1 MPATESN
8 FRDVKRVHVV
18 FAVSSVLLLLTTL
31 WMMQADQA
39 REWTGYQRKF
49 EELQTQKQRA
59 AINAIESSPQF
70 KTSEDDLNAKK
81 KAAQAQLKDASEQP
95 KVEQANSDFA
105 KADLEFDLIS
115 RQVRNVRAYRDKARA
130 DFDLGVR
137 DGLPKDKLDALQK
150 EFNEK
155 QAVVDKAELEMQA
168 KKAKRDETQA
178 IVKKYNKSLDDANAA
193 LTKLNTELDLREK
206 ALAKLDPSG
215 FSAFKKQIMEW
226 PIING
231 FNSPLKITQDWLPT
245 LTIQLGMARTAR
257 FDRCRTCHAGIDRV
271 EAGNVPSFPFGHPS
285 GAGFSNMVLEDKY
298 PNPFATHPNPDLYL
312 SATSP
317 HPLQKFGC
325 TICHDGQG
333 SGTSFRDAS
342 HTANNPYQYEEWHEK
357 YHYSSNHFWEF
368 PMQPERLREST
379 CIKCHHSVVELGVHP
394 TFGGSAPKLYKGYNL
409 IKEYGCFGC
418 HEIQGF
424 DGVRPIGP
432 DLRLEPS
439 TEAEAAK
446 IAADPTQI
454 AGNMRKVGPSLRHVG
469 KKLTPEFISY
479 WVELPQRFRPTTRMP
494 QFFHTSNLDDPEANK
509 LQPVEIVSIAH
520 YLSANTEDYR
530 QAKPVEGYTPDP
542 VRGKDLF
549 SKRGCLACHSH
560 EAFPDSHATFGPELS
575 RVHAKIRPG
584 EEGFAWVYS
593 WIRDPQ
599 AYHKRSRMPNLF
611 LESYQEA
618 GQQIDPAADI
628 AAFLLQKGAEK
639 FAAPATPK
647 GQFDSTLDELVKLY
661 LSKQLNTADTD
672 QVLASRK
679 YPHPKSK
686 IKGDEVE
693 LATADGTAADSEK
706 WQAMRLNYVGRR
718 TISRYGCYGC
728 HDIPNFETA
737 RPIGTTLQD
746 WGRKD
751 TSRLAPEHID
761 EFLDKKGEP
770 DGSPTRDKVV
780 EAMKAARGGGA
791 ATGEFK
797 GDEQEVA
804 LRKAYFYN
812 DLIHHGRAGFLWQ
825 KLRDPRS
832 YDYLKTETKGYD
844 ERLRMPKFPFNEEEI
859 EAISTFVLGLVADP
873 PAKEYIFTPQ
883 GPEKARIEGERLL
896 DRYNCV
902 GCHMLEMPEIHYA
915 IEPSEITASTLQA
928 GDYPVARDLLLK
940 LKPPRKALNGD
951 KQKVTLQGAEKTLPV
966 MRFHGL
972 IMNRPDPTDPPE
984 DQEYAYD
991 LWETLDVD
999 GKTVFPASRLLVKK
1013 PRLAPG
1019 STPQDG
1025 YSIPGRGG
1033 DFAQWL
1039 VEKLSTVRDLN
1050 RQLAWQMAPPPLY
1063 KEGIKVQ
1070 TPWLYQFLREPYRLR
1085 QTTVLRMPRFN
1096 MSAEEAQ
1103 TLANYFAAVDG
1114 EPFPY
1119 QKIPERD
1126 PDYLAAQTAQYEKY
1140 LAPQKADYL
1149 TEGWHVFNG
1158 AACIN
1163 CHSLAGREVKV
1174 GDPKKDIRGPNL
1186 EYVSDRLRP
1195 DWLMLWLYSPRWITP
1210 YTSMPQVF
1218 PKNQAA
1224 AGELAKY
1231 FGAEN
1236 AAQVIATR
1244 DALVNYHRLM
1254 EAGALKKSVAEAPAP
1269 NSDSS
1274 RANGRS
1280 GPAGRRTRPRER
1292 RPPSTESSSTR
1303 GSQ

>member
-8 FRDVKRVHVV
+8 YRDVKKVHVF
-18 FAVSSVLLLLTTL
+18 FAVSCVIMLFTTV
-31 WMMQADQA
+31 WMMAADQA
-39 REWTGYQRKF
+39 REWMGYQRTF
-49 EELQTQKQRA
+49 EKLQTQKQVV
-59 AINAIESSPQF
+59 AINAIEKSPQF
-70 KTSEDDLNAKK
+70 ETSQAELDAKK
-81 KAAQAQLKDASEQP
+81 DAAKKHLESIKPDVDQATRDLAE
-95 KVEQANSDFA
+95 
-105 KADLEFDLIS
+105 ADRQYDQIS
-115 RQVRNVRAYRDKARA
+115 REVRNVRAYRDKARA

-137 DGLPKDKLDALQK
+137 DGLSKDELNALQK
-150 EFNEK
+150 SFDEK
-155 QAVVDKAELEMQA
+155 QAVVDDKELQMQ
-168 KKAKRDETQA
+168 
-178 IVKKYNKSLDDANAA
+178 VKKSARDDAQRTLKGLTKSLDDTNAA
-193 LTKLNTELDLREK
+193 ITKLDTDLDLREK
-206 ALAKLDPSG
+206 ALAKLDPTG
-215 FSAFKKQIMEW
+215 FSGFKKQMMEW

-257 FDRCRTCHAGIDRV
+257 FDRCRSCHAGIEKV
-271 EAGNVPSFPFGHPS
+271 ESGNVPSFPLGHPT
-285 GAGFSNMVLEDKY
+285 GEGLSNMVLENKF

-312 SATSP
+312 STTSP
-317 HPLQKFGC
+317 HTLQKFGC

-342 HTANNPYQYEEWHEK
+342 HTANNPHEYADWHEK
-357 YHYSSNHFWEF
+357 YHYSSNHFWEY
-368 PMQPERLREST
+368 PMQPQRLREST

-394 TFGGSAPKLYKGYNL
+394 TFGASAPKLYRGYNL

-424 DGVRPIGP
+424 DGTRPIGP

-439 TEAEAAK
+439 TEAEAAR

-454 AGNMRKVGPSLRHVG
+454 AGTMRKVGPSLRHVA

-479 WVELPQRFRPTTRMP
+479 WVELPKRFRPTTRMP
-494 QFFHTSNLDDPEANK
+494 QFFRTSQDDHMSAE

-520 YLSANTEDYR
+520 FLTASSEDYH
-530 QAKPVEGYTPDP
+530 QSKPTEGYQPDP
-542 VRGKDLF
+542 TRGKDLF
-549 SKRGCLACHSH
+549 SKRGCLACHTHS
-560 EAFPDSHATFGPELS
+560 AFPDSHATFGPELS
-575 RVHAKIRPG
+575 RVHSKLLPG
-584 EEGFAWVYS
+584 EDGFTWAYN

-611 LESYQEA
+611 IEPYQE
-618 GQQIDPAADI
+618 GGKEIDPAADI
-628 AAFLLQKGAEK
+628 AAFLLEKGPEK
-639 FAAPATPK
+639 FPVPAPPD
-647 GQFDSTLDELVKLY
+647 GQFDNGLDELVKLY
-661 LSKQLNTADTD
+661 LGKTLSAKDMNE
-672 QVLASRK
+672 VLAK
-679 YPHPKSK
+679 KQYPSPKKS
-686 IKGDEVE
+686 IRGDEIE
-693 LATADGTAADSEK
+693 LATVDGQPVQDEK
-706 WQAMRLNYVGRR
+706 QWKGMLQNYVGRK

-761 EFLDKKGEP
+761 EYLDEHKESNGITMH
-770 DGSPTRDKVV
+770 DRVV
-780 EAMKAARGGGA
+780 EAMKAARAGGTK
-791 ATGEFK
+791 TGEFK
-797 GDEQEVA
+797 GDEQEREMRA
-804 LRKAYFYN
+804 AYFYN

-844 ERLRMPKFPFNEEEI
+844 ERLRMPQFPFDEAEI
-859 EAISTFVLGLVADP
+859 EAIATFVLGLVADP
-873 PAKEYIFTPQ
+873 PAKEYIFRPE
-883 GPEKARIEGERLL
+883 GAEKARIDGERLL
-896 DRYNCV
+896 DQYNCV
-902 GCHMLEMPEIHYA
+902 GCHMVEMPEIHYA
-915 IEPSEITASTLQA
+915 AEANEIAASTLQSS
-928 GDYPVARDLLLK
+928 DYPEARDLLLK
-940 LKPPRKALNGD
+940 LKPPRKALSNK
-951 KQKVTLQGAEKTLPV
+951 KQKVSVQGAEKTMPV
-966 MRFHGL
+966 VEFHGL

-984 DQEYAYD
+984 EQEYAYD
-991 LWETLDVD
+991 LWETLDVG

-1019 STPQDG
+1019 ATAQDG
-1025 YSIPGRGG
+1025 YSIPPRGG

-1039 VEKLSTVRDLN
+1039 VEKLATTPDLN

-1103 TLANYFAAVDG
+1103 TLANYFAAVDA

-1126 PDYLAAQTAQYEKY
+1126 PGYLSAQQTEYEKY
-1140 LAPQKADYL
+1140 LAPQKTDYL
-1149 TEGWHVFNG
+1149 HEAWQVFNG

-1163 CHSLAGREVKV
+1163 CHSLAGRQVKV

-1186 EYVSDRLRP
+1186 EFASDRLRP
-1195 DWLMLWLYSPRWITP
+1195 DWLLLWLYSPRWITP
-1210 YTSMPQVF
+1210 YTSMPQAF

-1224 AGELAKY
+1224 AGDLAHF

-1236 AAQVIATR
+1236 GIQVKATR

-1254 EAGALKKSVAEAPAP
+1254 EEKGGGKSVAEAPAARP
-1269 NSDSS
+1269 AESGTRRGS
-1274 RANGRS
+1274 RS
-1280 GPAGRRTRPRER
+1280 
-1292 RPPSTESSSTR
+1292 PSTNNRSSTR
-1303 GSQ
+1303 RSE

>member
-8 FRDVKRVHVV
+8 YRDVKAVHVV
-18 FAVSSVLLLLTTL
+18 FAVSSIVLLLTTL
-31 WMMQADQA
+31 WMMGADQA

-49 EELQTQKQRA
+49 EDLQTRKQLA
-59 AINAIESSPQF
+59 AINAIKTSPQYE
-70 KTSEDDLNAKK
+70 TSESELKAKK
-81 KAAQAQLKDASEQP
+81 EAAQKQLDSIQP
-95 KVEQANSDFA
+95 EVDKANGELA
-105 KADLEFDLIS
+105 EADRLYDQIS
-115 RQVRNVRAYRDKARA
+115 RTVRNVRAYRDKARA

-137 DGLPKDKLDALQK
+137 DGVGKARLDDLQ
-150 EFNEK
+150 N
-155 QAVVDKAELEMQA
+155 DYTA
-168 KKAKRDETQA
+168 KQA
-178 IVKKYNKSLDDANAA
+178 IVDKDEFEMQEKKAARDAAQAKVKTISKSLDDSNAA
-193 LTKLNTELDLREK
+193 LTKLNTDLELREK
-206 ALAKLDPSG
+206 ALAKLDPTG
-215 FSAFKKQIMEW
+215 FSAFKKEIMEW

-257 FDRCRTCHAGIDRV
+257 FDRCRTCHQGIERV
-271 EAGNVPSFPFGHPS
+271 EAGNLPSFPFGHPS
-285 GAGFSNMVLEDKY
+285 GEGLANMVLENKY
-298 PNPFATHPNPDLYL
+298 PNPYSTHPNPDLYL
-312 SATSP
+312 TAVSP

-333 SGTSFRDAS
+333 SGTSFKDAS
-342 HTANNPYQYEEWHEK
+342 HTPNNPYEYEQWHAK
-357 YHYSSNHFWEF
+357 HHYASNHFWEF

-394 TFGGSAPKLYKGYNL
+394 TFGASAPKLYKGYNL

-424 DGVRPIGP
+424 DGTRPIGP

-439 TEAEAAK
+439 TEAEAAR
-446 IAADPTQI
+446 IAADPTLI
-454 AGNMRKVGPSLRHVG
+454 AGTMRKVGPSLRHVG
-469 KKLTPEFISY
+469 KKLSPEFISY
-479 WVELPQRFRPTTRMP
+479 WVEEPKRFRPTTRMP
-494 QFFHTSNLDDPEANK
+494 QFFHTSNLDDSEANK

-520 YLSANTEDYR
+520 YLTANTENYH
-530 QAKPVEGYTPDP
+530 QTKPAEGYAPDP

-560 EAFPDSHATFGPELS
+560 EAFPDSRATFGPELS
-575 RVHAKIRPG
+575 RVHSKIRPG

-611 LESYQEA
+611 LEPYAEG

-628 AAFLLQKGAEK
+628 AAFLLQKGPEK
-639 FAAPATPK
+639 FAAPTGK
-647 GQFDSTLDELVKLY
+647 GEFDQTLDELVKLN
-661 LSKQLNTADTD
+661 LSKQLSTADTD
-672 QVLASRK
+672 KVLSTRQ
-679 YPHPKSK
+679 YPTARSK
-686 IKGDEVE
+686 AKGDEIE
-693 LATADGTAADSEK
+693 LATTDGKPADAEQ
-706 WQAMRLNYVGRR
+706 WQQLRLNYVGRR

-751 TSRLAPEHID
+751 TSRLAPEHI
-761 EFLDKKGEP
+761 EEYLEKHGEA
-770 DGSPTRDKVV
+770 DGSSTHEKAV
-780 EAMKAARGGGA
+780 EALKAARGGGT

-804 LRKAYFYN
+804 MRKAYFYN

-873 PAKEYIFTPQ
+873 PAKEYIFNPPPQ
-883 GPEKARIEGERLL
+883 EKARIEGERLL

-902 GCHMLEMPEIHYA
+902 GCHMVDMPEIRYGV
-915 IEPSEITASTLQA
+915 EPSEITATALQP
-928 GDYPVARDLLLK
+928 GDYPEARDLLLK
-940 LKPPRKALNGD
+940 LKPPHKALMGD
-951 KQKVTLQGAEKTLPV
+951 TLKFTVQGAEKSLPV
-966 MRFHGL
+966 MRFYGL
-972 IMNRPDPTDPPE
+972 IMNRPDPTDPPD

-1025 YSIPGRGG
+1025 YAVAPRGG

-1039 VEKLSTVRDLN
+1039 VEKLSTTRDLN

-1063 KEGIKVQ
+1063 KEGLKVQ

-1103 TLANYFAAVDG
+1103 TLANYFAAVDS

-1119 QKIPERD
+1119 QKIPQRD
-1126 PDYLAAQTAQYEKY
+1126 PDYLAAQAAHYEKY
-1140 LAPQKADYL
+1140 LAPEKADYL

-1218 PKNQAA
+1218 PKNQSA
-1224 AGELAKY
+1224 AGDLAKY

-1236 AAQVIATR
+1236 GAQVIATR

-1254 EAGALKKSVAEAPAP
+1254 EAGALKKSVAEAPTPNPAP
-1269 NSDSS
+1269 SS
-1274 RANGRS
+1274 RSGRT
-1280 GPAGRRTRPRER
+1280 GTRTRSR
-1292 RPPSTESSSTR
+1292 RPPSTESSSTG

>member
-8 FRDVKRVHVV
+8 YRDVKKVHVV
-18 FAVSSVLLLLTTL
+18 FAVSAVIMLLTTL
-31 WMMQADQA
+31 WMMAADQA
-39 REWTGYQRKF
+39 REWTGYQRSF
-49 EELQTQKQRA
+49 EKLQTQKQIA
-59 AINAIESSPQF
+59 AINSIEKSPQYE
-70 KTSEDDLNAKK
+70 TSKEELDAKK
-81 KAAQAQLKDASEQP
+81 KAAKEHLESIKPQVDA
-95 KVEQANSDFA
+95 
-105 KADLEFDLIS
+105 ADKKLAEADRLFDQVS
-115 RQVRNVRAYRDKARA
+115 RNVRNVRAYRDKARA
-130 DFDLGVR
+130 DFDLAVR
-137 DGLPKDKLDALQK
+137 DNASQDELKKLQK

-155 QAVVDKAELEMQA
+155 QAIVDSAELDVQA
-168 KKAKRDETQA
+168 KKADRDAAQLT
-178 IVKKYNKSLDDANAA
+178 VKTLNKSLDDANVG
-193 LTKLNTELDLREK
+193 LTKLNTDLELREK

-215 FSAFKKQIMEW
+215 FSAFKKTIMEW

-257 FDRCRTCHAGIDRV
+257 FDRCRSCHVGIDRV
-271 EAGNVPSFPFGHPS
+271 EAGNIPSFPMGHPK
-285 GAGFSNMVLEDKY
+285 GEGLSNMVLENKY
-298 PNPFATHPNPDLYL
+298 PNPFGTHPNPDLYL
-312 SATSP
+312 TGASP
-317 HPLQKFGC
+317 HPLQRFGC

-333 SGTSFRDAS
+333 SGTSFKDAS
-342 HTANNPYQYEEWHEK
+342 HTPNDPYTSETWHEK
-357 YHYSSNHFWEF
+357 HHYASNHFWDT

-394 TFGGSAPKLYKGYNL
+394 TFGASAPKLYKGYNL

-424 DGVRPIGP
+424 DGTRPIGP

-454 AGNMRKVGPSLRHVG
+454 AGTMRKVGPSLRHVG

-479 WVELPQRFRPTTRMP
+479 WVEKPDRFRPTTRMP
-494 QFFHTSNLDDPEANK
+494 QFFHTSNLDDPLANK

-530 QAKPVEGYTPDP
+530 QAKPAEGYTPDAT
-542 VRGKDLF
+542 RGKDLF

-560 EAFPDSHATFGPELS
+560 EAFPDTHATFGPELS
-575 RVHAKIRPG
+575 RVHSKLRPG
-584 EEGFAWVYS
+584 DEGFAWVYS

-599 AYHKRSRMPNLF
+599 AYHKRSKMPNLF
-611 LESYQEA
+611 LEPYKE
-618 GQQIDPAADI
+618 GKLEIDPAADI
-628 AAFLLQKGAEK
+628 AAFLLQKGPEK
-639 FAAPATPK
+639 FQAPATPK
-647 GQFDSTLDELVKLY
+647 GEFNGTLDELVKLY
-661 LSKQLNTADTD
+661 LAKTLSTADTD
-672 QVLASRK
+672 KVLASRQ
-679 YPHPKSK
+679 YPIAKSK
-686 IKGDEVE
+686 IRGDEVE
-693 LATADGTAADSEK
+693 LASADGKPVDEQQ

-761 EFLDKKGEP
+761 EYLEKHKEAGGVSMHE
-770 DGSPTRDKVV
+770 RVV
-780 EAMKAARGGGA
+780 EAMKAARGGGT

-797 GDEQEVA
+797 GDEQEREMRA
-804 LRKAYFYN
+804 AYYYN
-812 DLIHHGRAGFLWQ
+812 DLTHHGRAGFLWQ

-844 ERLRMPKFPFNEEEI
+844 ERLRMPKFPFNEEDI

-873 PAKEYIFTPQ
+873 PAKEYLYR
-883 GPEKARIEGERLL
+883 PEGAAKARIEGERLL

-902 GCHMLEMPEIHYA
+902 GCHMIDMPEIHYA
-915 IEPSEITASTLQA
+915 IEPSEITASALQP
-928 GDYPVARDLLLK
+928 GDYPASRDLLLK
-940 LKPPRKALNGD
+940 LKPPRKAITGQ
-951 KQKVTLQGAEKTLPV
+951 KQTVKLQGADKLLPV

-972 IMNRPDPTDPPE
+972 IMNRPDAGDPPE

-991 LWETLDVD
+991 SWETLDVD
-999 GKTVFPASRLLVKK
+999 GKIVFPASRMLVKK

-1025 YSIPGRGG
+1025 YSVPPRGG

-1039 VEKLSTVRDLN
+1039 VEKLSTTRDLN

-1103 TLANYFAAVDG
+1103 TLANYFAAVDN

-1119 QKIPERD
+1119 QKVPERD
-1126 PDYLAAQTAQYEKY
+1126 PDYISAQTTQYEKY
-1140 LAPQKADYL
+1140 LGPHKADYL
-1149 TEGWHVFNG
+1149 NEGWSVFNG

-1186 EYVSDRLRP
+1186 EYASDRLRP
-1195 DWLMLWLYSPRWITP
+1195 DWLLLWLYSPRWITP

-1218 PKNQAA
+1218 PKSQAA
-1224 AGELAKY
+1224 SGDLANY
-1231 FGAEN
+1231 FGADN
-1236 AAQVIATR
+1236 GIQAIATR

-1254 EAGALKKSVAEAPAP
+1254 EEGANKKSVAEGATPTPKPEA
-1269 NSDSS
+1269 NS
-1274 RANGRS
+1274 RS
-1280 GPAGRRTRPRER
+1280 GEGSPRSRGRQR
-1292 RPPSTESSSTR
+1292 RPSASTERPTTG

>member
-8 FRDVKRVHVV
+8 FRDVKKVHVV
-18 FAVSSVLLLLTTL
+18 FALTSVILLLTTL
-31 WMMQADQA
+31 WMMGADQS

-49 EELQTQKQRA
+49 DDLQTRKQLAAVTAIKDSPQYETAKADIIAKKESAQKQLET
-59 AINAIESSPQF
+59 I
-70 KTSEDDLNAKK
+70 
-81 KAAQAQLKDASEQP
+81 QP
-95 KVEQANSDFA
+95 KVDAANKEFA
-105 KADLEFDLIS
+105 EADRLYDKIS
-115 RQVRNVRAYRDKARA
+115 REVRNVRAYRDKARA

-137 DGLPKDKLDALQK
+137 DDVGEIELHKLQEDFDAKQK
-150 EFNEK
+150 
-155 QAVVDKAELEMQA
+155 VVDKAELEMQQR
-168 KKAKRDETQA
+168 KAARDEAQA
-178 IVKKYNKSLDDANAA
+178 KVKTITKSLDDANVA
-193 LTKLNTELDLREK
+193 LSKLNTDLDLREK

-215 FSAFKKQIMEW
+215 FSAFKKEIMEW

-257 FDRCRTCHAGIDRV
+257 FDRCRTCHTGIDRV
-271 EAGNVPSFPFGHPS
+271 EAGNLPSFPLGHPQ
-285 GAGFSNMVLEDKY
+285 GEGLANMVLENKY
-298 PNPFATHPNPDLYL
+298 PNPYATHPNPDLYL
-312 SATSP
+312 TATSP
-317 HPLQKFGC
+317 HPLQKYGC

-333 SGTSFRDAS
+333 SGTSFKDAS
-342 HTANNPYQYEEWHEK
+342 HTANNPHTYEEWHEK
-357 YHYSSNHFWEF
+357 YHYDSNHFWEF

-394 TFGGSAPKLYKGYNL
+394 TFGASAPKLYKGYNL

-424 DGVRPIGP
+424 DGTRPIGP

-439 TEAEAAK
+439 TDAEAAK

-454 AGNMRKVGPSLRHVG
+454 AGTMRKVGPSLRHVG

-479 WVELPQRFRPTTRMP
+479 WVEEPKRFRPTTRMP
-494 QFFHTSNLDDPEANK
+494 QFFHTTNLDDPMAQR
-509 LQPVEIVSIAH
+509 LQPVELAGIAH
-520 YLSANTEDYR
+520 YLTANSEDYH
-530 QAKPVEGYTPDP
+530 QLKPAEGYTPDP
-542 VRGKDLF
+542 NRGKDLF

-584 EEGFAWVYS
+584 EDGFAWVYN

-611 LESYQEA
+611 LEVYHEG
-618 GQQIDPAADI
+618 GQTIDPAADI

-639 FAAPATPK
+639 FPTPAIP
-647 GQFDSTLDELVKLY
+647 QNDFDASLNELVKLY
-661 LSKQLNTADTD
+661 LSKQLSTADTD
-672 QVLASRK
+672 QVLSSRK
-679 YPHPKSK
+679 YLNPKAK
-686 IKGDEVE
+686 IKGDEIE
-693 LATADGTAADSEK
+693 LATANGEAADAQE

-761 EFLDKKGEP
+761 EFLEVKGER
-770 DGSPTRDKVV
+770 DGSSTREVVV
-780 EAMKAARGGGA
+780 EAMKAARGGGT

-797 GDEQEVA
+797 GDAQVVA
-804 LRKAYFYN
+804 MRKAYFYN

-844 ERLRMPKFPFNEEEI
+844 ERLRMPQFPFNEEEI

-873 PAKEYIFTPQ
+873 PAKEYIFTPNAQ
-883 GPEKARIEGERLL
+883 EKARIEGERLL

-902 GCHMLEMPEIHYA
+902 GCHMVDMPEVHYA
-915 IEPSEITASTLQA
+915 VEPSEIKASELQS
-928 GDYPVARDLLLK
+928 GDYPAARDLLLK
-940 LKPPRKALNGD
+940 LKPPRKAMTGEKMKLG
-951 KQKVTLQGAEKTLPV
+951 QAGAEKTLPV

-972 IMNRPDPTDPPE
+972 IMNRPDPGDAPE

-999 GKTVFPASRLLVKK
+999 GKTVFPATRMLVKK
-1013 PRLAPG
+1013 PRLTPG
-1019 STPQDG
+1019 ATAKDG
-1025 YSIPGRGG
+1025 YALPARGG

-1063 KEGIKVQ
+1063 KEGTKVQ

-1096 MSAEEAQ
+1096 MSSDEAQ
-1103 TLANYFAAVDG
+1103 TLANYFAAADG

-1126 PDYLAAQTAQYEKY
+1126 PGYLSAQSTQYEKY
-1140 LAPQKADYL
+1140 LAPHKDDYL
-1149 TEGWHVFNG
+1149 TEGWHIFNG

-1163 CHSLAGREVKV
+1163 CHSLAGREVKI

-1186 EYVSDRLRP
+1186 EYASDRLRP

-1218 PKNQAA
+1218 PKSQQAA
-1224 AGELAKY
+1224 GDLAKY
-1231 FGAEN
+1231 FGADN
-1236 AAQVIATR
+1236 GIQVITTR
-1244 DALVNYHRLM
+1244 DALVNYHRMM
-1254 EAGALKKSVAEAPAP
+1254 EEEANKKSVAESPSRQP
-1269 NSDSS
+1269 ESDRNS
-1274 RANGRS
+1274 GRS
-1280 GPAGRRTRPRER
+1280 GSTNRRPRLRER
-1292 RPPSTESSSTR
+1292 RPAPTESSSTG